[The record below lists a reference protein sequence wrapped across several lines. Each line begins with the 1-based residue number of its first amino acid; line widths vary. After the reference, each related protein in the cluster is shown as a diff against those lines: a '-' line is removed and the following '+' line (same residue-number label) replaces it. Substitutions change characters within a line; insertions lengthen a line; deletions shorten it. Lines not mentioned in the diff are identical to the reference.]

1 MEILNHGI
9 LRNLP
14 FAIPG
19 NQDKRCVCI
28 NEIQKKRKE
37 NYKSEIP
44 VMENTLP
51 NENSGLASFL
61 IMKKLKDPGEP
72 LQEKVILPD
81 ECGDSLREEILAQ
94 EEKKVTIESNSENKI
109 FPDSIDNVS
118 GDEAT
123 EAKQIS

>member
-1 MEILNHGI
+1 LEIVNHAI

-14 FAIPG
+14 FAIQG

-28 NEIQKKRKE
+28 KEIQKKRKE

-51 NENSGLASFL
+51 DENSGLASFL
-61 IMKKLKDPGEP
+61 NMKKLKDPGEP

-81 ECGDSLREEILAQ
+81 ECGDSLWEEILTQ
-94 EEKKVTIESNSENKI
+94 DKKKVTIESDSENKI
-109 FPDSIDNVS
+109 FPDSIDNVPV
-118 GDEAT
+118 DEAT